1 LAGSLELRVHD
12 EGQFDQCIKGGLL
25 AVSKGL
31 APALAIEFA
40 RRIIPEHVRPSFEE
54 TEQACKVART
64 EAQQAA

>member
-1 LAGSLELRVHD
+1 VHD

-31 APALAIEFA
+31 APSLAIEFA
-40 RRIIPEHVRPSFEE
+40 RRIIPEQVRPSFEE
-54 TEQACKVART
+54 TEQACKAARS